1 MDMLSLLSFYKIFII
16 KLPFSCLCTW
26 SLFYIWMLT
35 CVWLLQIGKS
45 YVYGQFSCL
54 IDCPYKIDISLSL
67 LHFNSQYVWNILWFY
82 KQWGN
87 FPRTLLIFSP
97 LSLLHVFQLYDH
109 FSTLLFCK
117 IYPSFCNHSSHTLQL
132 EFYHPS
138 LLTTIFQFISWF
150 SGVPHSSAIRSYAS

>member
-97 LSLLHVFQLYDH
+97 YHFCMFFNYMIIFPPFYFVKFTLHSVTIVPIHFSLNSITLVFLPQFSNLSLGF
-109 FSTLLFCK
+109 
-117 IYPSFCNHSSHTLQL
+117 L
-132 EFYHPS
+132 EFPIP
-138 LLTTIFQFISWF
+138 L
-150 SGVPHSSAIRSYAS
+150 P